1 MSAPRLSVVINTYN
15 RAASL
20 PATLDGLSRQVDGD
34 FEVVVVNGPS
44 TDGSAE
50 LLEQW
55 SDRVRVVDLDEVH
68 RELSALRLRT
78 FAAPTLRDAVARPEP
93 VTLRAAVMPMNAELS
108 MAG

>member
-1 MSAPRLSVVINTYN
+1 MTLNELKGKYARLSNEVDAL
-15 RAASL
+15 AAEGGRNEV
-20 PATLDGLSRQVDGD
+20 GLMRLM
-34 FEVVVVNGPS
+34 N
-44 TDGSAE
+44 
-50 LLEQW
+50 
-55 SDRVRVVDLDEVH
+55 DLDEVH